1 MNRRIWRRIQRLIKT
16 IVSFRRSLWLR
27 VATSLIGSGAR
38 MRRPSVTI
46 FGLLMGTRRARG
58 HAGSRFLSG
67 GPRTNVVAFKNAGL
81 VSDLDSAFIDDPM
94 VRLRFISGGLWKTIG
109 ERFLDG
115 PLLDFGQLQHR
126 GQHPGPHEALIAF
139 LRRVVPVYLRILRSE
154 SLIVGNFTY
163 WMVHDIAAALEG
175 SGQRLVVVHKEGLVS
190 AWPSVAA
197 DYANKV
203 TAGVGSTTANRV
215 SVHSTATKELIA
227 RCGIVPADRI
237 IVTGAIRLDSCHR
250 SRRRLSGEPPQ
261 RFHRITFFTFWPTVG
276 IRLGLDSPD
285 RSGAVRHP
293 DWSRTLEMTLRV
305 AEQLAANRPDVE
317 VVIKSKGWVSRL
329 PDIAEMLE
337 QLADTGHSNLLV
349 HSEGEGQQLLLAS
362 DAIVA
367 FNSTVILEAIAAGTP
382 TFVPGFEFKENPD
395 YRQYDLD
402 LAGTVRYAS
411 SPEELRAQLETIL
424 DGPPTKR
431 RAALT
436 SEELSVL
443 ERYAGNADGAATE
456 RLATFLGTR
465 RHNGG
470 ES

>member
-1 MNRRIWRRIQRLIKT
+1 MIWVKSLVPFRKALRLRI
-16 IVSFRRSLWLR
+16 
-27 VATSLIGSGAR
+27 ATSLINVGAR
-38 MRRPSVTI
+38 RQSSTVAI
-46 FGLLMGTRRARG
+46 AGLLVGTRRAG
-58 HAGSRFLSG
+58 GYAGSRFTRG
-67 GPRTNVVAFKNAGL
+67 RQRTNLIAFKNAGL
-81 VSDLDSAFIDDPM
+81 VSDLETAFRGDST
-94 VRLRFISGGLWKTIG
+94 VRLRFIPGGLWKSIG

-139 LRRVVPVYLRILRSE
+139 LRRVVPGYLRILRSE

-203 TAGVGSTTANRV
+203 TAGVGSTTADRV
-215 SVHSTATKELIA
+215 SVHSAATKDLIA

-237 IVTGAIRLDSCHR
+237 IVTGAIRLDSCHQ
-250 SRRRLSGEPPQ
+250 SRRRLAGEPPQ

-276 IRLGLDSPD
+276 IRLGSDSPD

-329 PDIAEMLE
+329 PGIAEMLE

-382 TFVPGFEFKENPD
+382 AFVPGFEFKENPD

-443 ERYAGNADGAATE
+443 ERYAGNADGAATV